1 MKRNNQLARTAFPEL
16 ERTELS
22 EQEEQIFNQM
32 IQEVLPDSAEETQ
45 RFLDGHRQEAQ
56 GQ

>member
-1 MKRNNQLARTAFPEL
+1 MKRNKRSAHIAFPEL

-32 IQEVLPDSAEETQ
+32 IQEVLPGSAEETQ
-45 RFLDGHRQEAQ
+45 RFLDGHRQESQ

>member
-1 MKRNNQLARTAFPEL
+1 MKPRNQSSQNTFPEM

-22 EQEEQIFNQM
+22 VQEEQVFNQM
-32 IQEVLPDSAEETQ
+32 IQEVLPDSAEEIQ
-45 RFLDGHRQEAQ
+45 HFLNGHRQEAQ